1 MAICGCLFLSVNF
14 VLQSSH
20 CTENKSFHNILDVS
34 ENITT
39 AYSCVTT
46 MDQTVRLL
54 LFVVSEDKL
63 VVCVPSKTAQGA
75 TIPFSEEGFFSG
87 KNYIVSVKFYFCK
100 STFTRKMQH
109 NNNNKIIKNNTM
121 TLKLSTR
128 LFVIKL
134 KKGY

>member
-1 MAICGCLFLSVNF
+1 
-14 VLQSSH
+14 
-20 CTENKSFHNILDVS
+20 
-34 ENITT
+34 
-39 AYSCVTT
+39 

-63 VVCVPSKTAQGA
+63 VYVSPVRPHRER
-75 TIPFSEEGFFSG
+75 PFLFPKRVFFSG
-87 KNYIVSVKFYFCK
+87 KNYIVSVKFYFYK
-100 STFTRKMQH
+100 STFIRKMQH
-109 NNNNKIIKNNTM
+109 NNNNNKIIKNNTM

>member
-1 MAICGCLFLSVNF
+1 M
-14 VLQSSH
+14 
-20 CTENKSFHNILDVS
+20 S

-63 VVCVPSKTAQGA
+63 VYVSPVRPHRER
-75 TIPFSEEGFFSG
+75 PFLFPKRFSFSG
-87 KNYIVSVKFYFCK
+87 KNYIVSVKFYFYK

-109 NNNNKIIKNNTM
+109 NNKNKIIKNNTM